1 MRVETAKQAALRRGG
16 EKPSDGSL
24 PQSGDEASRAL
35 VILEPAPRQEPQ
47 SGHRQVQFL
56 AQLIAN
62 RDQLPQTRER
72 RRAEPA
78 EVIAAYRAAD
88 ALIAR

>member
-16 EKPSDGSL
+16 DKPADGSL
-24 PQSGDEASRAL
+24 AQSGDDAGRAL
-35 VILEPAPRQEPQ
+35 VILEPVARQEPQ
-47 SGHRQVQFL
+47 TGHREVQFL
-56 AQLIAN
+56 AQLIAT